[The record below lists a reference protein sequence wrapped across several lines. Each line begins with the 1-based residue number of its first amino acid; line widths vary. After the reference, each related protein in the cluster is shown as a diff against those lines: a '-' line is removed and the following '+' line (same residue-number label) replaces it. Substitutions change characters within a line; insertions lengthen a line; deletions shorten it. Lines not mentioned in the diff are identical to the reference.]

1 MELCVSLALERCA
14 NPQMVAD
21 PCFSGNSSQDLSGRK
36 TQPLSRGESGSK
48 TWCVAN
54 FDTPDCCHVRPK
66 PGRRFFFGG
75 GGTGEPSKNPLDY
88 HGLSSVSQMKSAMT
102 WGTPMSTPIF
112 IRQKSNFPVRLSMH
126 WSLKMFKTPVLNETD
141 ID

>member
-14 NPQMVAD
+14 NPQMVAE
-21 PCFSGNSSQDLSGRK
+21 PRFSGNSSQDLSGRK

-66 PGRRFFFGG
+66 PGRLFFV
-75 GGTGEPSKNPLDY
+75 GGTLQKSP
-88 HGLSSVSQMKSAMT
+88 GLSWIIISIPDEKCHDLGDTHVHPNFFQTK
-102 WGTPMSTPIF
+102 IL
-112 IRQKSNFPVRLSMH
+112 FPVRLSMH
-126 WSLKMFKTPVLNETD
+126 CSLKMFKAPILNETD

>member
-66 PGRRFFFGG
+66 PGRRFFFLGG
-75 GGTGEPSKNPLDY
+75 GNRGTLQKSP
-88 HGLSSVSQMKSAMT
+88 GLSWIIISIPDEKCHDLGYTHVH
-102 WGTPMSTPIF
+102 P
-112 IRQKSNFPVRLSMH
+112 NFYQTKIQFSRETFHALE
-126 WSLKMFKTPVLNETD
+126 FKDV
-141 ID
+141 